1 MAYNLHHYKL
11 INKLTISNLLPR
23 SNIINNNRREIG
35 LQIADFQ
42 KRKNIQKLKVKRIES
57 IKNQGWLG

>member
-1 MAYNLHHYKL
+1 MASNLHHYKL
-11 INKLTISNLLPR
+11 IHKVTISNLLHR

-42 KRKNIQKLKVKRIES
+42 KRKNIQKLKVKRMES
-57 IKNQGWLG
+57 IKIQEWLG

>member
-1 MAYNLHHYKL
+1 MVNNLHHYKL
-11 INKLTISNLLPR
+11 INKLTISNLLHR

-42 KRKNIQKLKVKRIES
+42 KRKNIQKLKVKRMES

>member
-1 MAYNLHHYKL
+1 MAYNLHQYKL
-11 INKLTISNLLPR
+11 INKLTISNLLSR

>member
-1 MAYNLHHYKL
+1 MASNLHHYKI
-11 INKLTISNLLPR
+11 INKLTISNLLHR

-42 KRKNIQKLKVKRIES
+42 KRKNIQKLKVKRMES
-57 IKNQGWLG
+57 IKIQEWLG

>member
-1 MAYNLHHYKL
+1 MVNNLHHYKL
-11 INKLTISNLLPR
+11 INKLTISNLLHR

-42 KRKNIQKLKVKRIES
+42 KRKKIQKLKVKHMES
-57 IKNQGWLG
+57 IKNQG